1 MNRTEHL
8 LICLAEEAAEI
19 QQAVTKALRFGL
31 DDESPDRTT
40 TNAEDIV
47 KELHDLIGV
56 VELLDEAGAIPT
68 PSSIDLDKAVNEKKA
83 KVEKYLEYSKS
94 RGTLTT

>member
-1 MNRTEHL
+1 MNRIEHL
-8 LICLAEEAAEI
+8 LTCVSEECAEI
-19 QQAVTKALRFGL
+19 TQAVDKALRFGL
-31 DDESPDRTT
+31 DDGSPDKTT

-56 VELLDEAGAIPT
+56 IELLDEAGAIPYVH
-68 PSSIDLDKAVNEKKA
+68 SIDTQKAIDNKKA